1 MTYFRQIIDEVPE
14 TITVP
19 IELRHRRVEIIIL
32 PLDEASTNG
41 TVHNEQTVAVDANG
55 WPLGF
60 FEETF
65 GSIPDFP
72 EREPQGNYE
81 VREEWQ

>member
-1 MTYFRQIIDEVPE
+1 MTYFRQIIDGVAE

-19 IELRHRRVEIIIL
+19 IALRHRRVEVIIL
-32 PLDEASTNG
+32 PLDEVSSNG
-41 TVHNEQTVAVDANG
+41 AVHHDQTIAVDANG

-60 FEETF
+60 FEQTF
-65 GSIPDFP
+65 GSIPDLP

>member
-1 MTYFRQIIDEVPE
+1 MTYFRQIIDEVAE

-32 PLDEASTNG
+32 PLDEAGSNG
-41 TVHNEQTVAVDANG
+41 AMQNEQTVAVDANG

-65 GSIPDFP
+65 GSIPDCS
-72 EREPQGNYE
+72 ERESQDNYE
-81 VREEWQ
+81 LQDL

>member
-1 MTYFRQIIDEVPE
+1 MTYFHQIIDEVAE

-19 IELRHRRVEIIIL
+19 LELRHRRVEIIIL
-32 PLDEASTNG
+32 TLDEVGSNG
-41 TVHNEQTVAVDANG
+41 AIHKEQAVAVDANG

-65 GSIPDFP
+65 GSIPDLP
-72 EREPQGNYE
+72 EREP
-81 VREEWQ
+81 

>member
-1 MTYFRQIIDEVPE
+1 MTYFRQIINGVTE
-14 TITVP
+14 TITIP
-19 IELRHRRVEIIIL
+19 MELRHRRVEIIIL
-32 PLDEASTNG
+32 PLDEVGGNG
-41 TVHNEQTVAVDANG
+41 TEQNGKTDAVDANG

-60 FEETF
+60 FEQTF

-72 EREPQGNYE
+72 ERETQDDFE